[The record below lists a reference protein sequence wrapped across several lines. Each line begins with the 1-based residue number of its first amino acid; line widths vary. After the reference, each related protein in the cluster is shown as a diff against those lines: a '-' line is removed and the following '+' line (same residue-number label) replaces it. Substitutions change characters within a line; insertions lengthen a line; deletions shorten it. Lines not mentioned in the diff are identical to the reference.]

1 VPDKAPTRNR
11 RTIPDSKML
20 SRRLQWTYRGSFKS
34 SVASFCIAHHICMY
48 QHSHSHLPTLQY
60 RDIFLHVPNTLC
72 VSCRR
77 DMNWPAVQ
85 TVLREHTDSVSSF
98 SFSPDSTHIVTGS
111 EDNTVRLWDAGTG
124 QPVNEPLRGHTSF
137 ATSFSLDDSRIVT
150 GSRDNAVRLWDAPI
164 KQPSQQCALSD
175 PLALPDI
182 IASCIPSSPPLT

>member
-1 VPDKAPTRNR
+1 MDVQRLIQVFGSIIFHSTPHLYVSTLPFSPANSP
-11 RTIPDSKML
+11 I
-20 SRRLQWTYRGSFKS
+20 SRHFSARF
-34 SVASFCIAHHICMY
+34 
-48 QHSHSHLPTLQY
+48 
-60 RDIFLHVPNTLC
+60 PNTLC

-98 SFSPDSTHIVTGS
+98 SPDGTHIVTGS

-124 QPVNEPLRGHTSF
+124 QPVGESLRGHTSF

-182 IASCIPSSPPLT
+182 IASCIPSSPSLP